1 MASQMTIGKKLMM
14 CFGGVLVLVMGL
26 AYSSLSS
33 VGALGTALDQ
43 AVNKTAKKTE
53 MIGQVQTAVSDMRA
67 GQRGVI
73 LFSMLRDPAK
83 VKMASDTFRA
93 ASTRVEKLL
102 ADIRPMLMTQ
112 EGRQA
117 VNNIQT
123 QLGTWLPLYQ
133 EITQACAAQR
143 FDASMTGPM
152 ERTVAMAGEM
162 QTASVRLLEQQRG
175 LLDAA
180 SRDASSASSSS
191 RWIALV
197 LIGACFAVGV
207 VVLLAVR
214 QITATLRRLASELG
228 DGADQVASAAS
239 QVSSSSQSLAQGAS
253 EQAASLEETS
263 ASGEEISAMA
273 RKNSDDLRSAAE
285 LVTRSQQKYSET
297 NQHLEDMVAAV
308 AAISA
313 SSDKISKIIK
323 VIDEIAFQ
331 TNILALN
338 AAVEAARAGE
348 AGMGFAVVADEVRNL
363 AQRCAHA
370 AKDTA
375 ALIEESIARSNDGQ
389 NKVTEVAA
397 AIRVITQESEKVKT
411 LVDSVNQASGEQAKG
426 IEQIGTAVTQMEQVT
441 QTAAA
446 SAEEGAAAAEELTAQ
461 SAALRNLIEQLTAMV
476 GAGSAG
482 WASARSAVA
491 ERRSSAAKPRALAL
505 VPQHDKDATDNLLSL
520 ANAVSNKPAS
530 RRAARGTAVGVGA
543 DRQQF
548 PLEEDFQPF

>member
-1 MASQMTIGKKLMM
+1 MTSQMTIGKKLMM

-33 VGALGTALDQ
+33 VGALGKALDQ

-67 GQRGVI
+67 GQRGLI
-73 LFSMLRDPAK
+73 LFSMLKDPAK
-83 VKMASDTFRA
+83 TKMASDTFRA
-93 ASTRVEKLL
+93 ASAKIEKLL
-102 ADIRPMLMTQ
+102 ADIRPMLMTD
-112 EGRQA
+112 EGRQS
-117 VNNIQT
+117 VNTIQT

-133 EITQACAAQR
+133 EISRDCAAQR
-143 FDASMTGPM
+143 FDASMTGAM
-152 ERTVAMAGEM
+152 DRTVTMAGEM
-162 QTASVRLLEQQRG
+162 QTASVRLLEQQRS

-180 SRDASSASSSS
+180 SQDAASASSSS

-197 LIGACFAVGV
+197 LIGACLAVGV
-207 VVLLAVR
+207 VVLMAVR
-214 QITATLRRLASELG
+214 QISATLRRLANELG

-263 ASGEEISAMA
+263 ASGEEISSMA
-273 RKNSDDLRSAAE
+273 RKNSEDLRSAAE

-297 NQHLEDMVAAV
+297 NRHLEDMVDAV

-375 ALIEESIARSNDGQ
+375 ALIEESIARSSDGQ
-389 NKVTEVAA
+389 SKVTEVAT
-397 AIRVITQESEKVKT
+397 AIRVITEESEKVKT
-411 LVDSVNQASGEQAKG
+411 LVDAVNLASGEQTKG

-446 SAEEGAAAAEELTAQ
+446 SAEESAAAAEELTAQ
-461 SAALRNLIEQLTAMV
+461 SAALRSLIEQLTAMV
-476 GAGSAG
+476 GAGNAG
-482 WASARSAVA
+482 WSSARSAA
-491 ERRSSAAKPRALAL
+491 PKRKSAAAESRALA
-505 VPQHDKDATDNLLSL
+505 VVSPRDKSVTDNLMSL

-530 RRAARGTAVGVGA
+530 KRVARGTPGGAGA

-548 PLEEDFQPF
+548 PLEEEFQPF

>member
-1 MASQMTIGKKLMM
+1 MSSKMTIGKKLMM

-53 MIGQVQTAVSDMRA
+53 MIGQVQTAVSEMRA
-67 GQRGVI
+67 GQRGLI

-83 VKMASDTFRA
+83 VKMATDAFGS
-93 ASTRVEKLL
+93 ASTRIQKLL
-102 ADIRPMLMTQ
+102 AEIRPMLVTD
-112 EGRQA
+112 EGKQA
-117 VNNIQT
+117 VNTIQA
-123 QLGTWLPLYQ
+123 QLDTWLPLYQ
-133 EITQACAAQR
+133 QIVQACAAQR
-143 FDASMTGPM
+143 FDASMTGAM
-152 ERTVAMAGEM
+152 DRTVTMAGEM
-162 QTASVRLLEQQRG
+162 QSASARLLEQQRG

-180 SRDASSASSSS
+180 SQSAASASSSS
-191 RWIALV
+191 RWIALI
-197 LIGACFAVGV
+197 LIGACLAVGV

-214 QITATLRRLASELG
+214 QISATLRRLASELG

-263 ASGEEISAMA
+263 ASGEEISSMA
-273 RKNSDDLRSAAE
+273 RKNSEDLRSAAE

-297 NQHLEDMVAAV
+297 NQHLEDMVNAV

-389 NKVTEVAA
+389 SKVTEVAA
-397 AIRVITQESEKVKT
+397 AIRIITQESEKVKT
-411 LVDSVNQASGEQAKG
+411 LVDAVNMASGEQAKG
-426 IEQIGTAVTQMEQVT
+426 VEQIGTAITQMEQVT
-441 QTAAA
+441 QTTAA

-461 SAALRNLIEQLTAMV
+461 SAELKNLIEQLTAMV
-476 GAGSAG
+476 GAGNSG
-482 WASARSAVA
+482 WTGARSAVP
-491 ERRSSAAKPRALAL
+491 ERKSAAAKPRALAL
-505 VPQHDKDATDNLLSL
+505 VSRRDANTTDNLVSLS
-520 ANAVSNKPAS
+520 NAVSNKPAS
-530 RRAARGTAVGVGA
+530 GRAARGTPKGTGA
-543 DRQQF
+543 EQQF
-548 PLEEDFQPF
+548 PLEEEFQPF